1 VTSPSDEGPKTS
13 TLGHTAT
20 MTRVQPVRLLVVDGP
35 DRGKERV
42 VTEGTAT
49 LGTSEGCE
57 LKLSDS
63 GVSRKHASI
72 ELLGARV
79 RVKDLSSKNGTR
91 YLGARVEALELPL
104 GATLELGSSRVALL
118 PALGTSQLS
127 TREELAG
134 LLGRAPSMRRLFAQV
149 EQVAPTDAAVLIHG
163 DTGSGKEGVARA
175 IHALSA
181 RASGPFKVFDCGA
194 VQAEL
199 LQSAL
204 FGHVKGAFT
213 GAVKDQPGALEA
225 ANSGVLFFDEVAEL
239 PLDLQPA
246 LLRALETKSFVRV
259 GEGKVRKS
267 DFRVLAAT
275 HVDLFSAAQ
284 KGRFRLDLY
293 YRVAALVLEVPPLK
307 DRVDDIALL
316 AHRFAAEAGAKE
328 PLSASTLAALTARTY
343 PGNVRELKNVVER
356 AVAMGEQT
364 VLPGGGAAPTSV
376 EDFHTTREKAI
387 AAFEKSYLSSL
398 LERHGGNAS
407 AAAREAGIAR
417 SYLYKMLDAHGLKR

>member
-1 VTSPSDEGPKTS
+1 MTTPADEGPPTS

-20 MTRVQPVRLLVVDGP
+20 MSKVQPVRLLVVDGP
-35 DRGKERV
+35 DRGKERL

-49 LGTSEGCE
+49 LGTHEACE
-57 LKLSDS
+57 LRLTDS

-72 ELLGARV
+72 ELLGTRV
-79 RVKDLSSKNGTR
+79 RVKDLNSKNGTR
-91 YLGARVEALELPL
+91 YLGARVEGLELPL
-104 GATLELGSSRVALL
+104 GATIELGSSRVALL
-118 PALGTSQLS
+118 PALGSALMSDRDQLG
-127 TREELAG
+127 G
-134 LLGRAPSMRRLFAQV
+134 LIGRAPSMRRLFAQI

-163 DTGSGKEGVARA
+163 QTGSGKEGVARA
-175 IHALSA
+175 IHALSP
-181 RASGPFKVFDCGA
+181 RAHGPFKVFDCGT
-194 VQAEL
+194 VQPEL

-204 FGHVKGAFT
+204 FGHAKGAFT
-213 GAVKDQPGALEA
+213 GAVKDQGGALEA
-225 ANSGVLFFDEVAEL
+225 ANAGVLFFDEVAEL

-246 LLRALETKSFVRV
+246 LLRALETKSFTRV
-259 GEGKVRKS
+259 GDGKTRKS

-275 HVDLFSAAQ
+275 HVDLVEATQ

-293 YRVAALVLEVPPLK
+293 YRIAALVLEVPPLK

-356 AVAMGEQT
+356 VVAMGAET
-364 VLPGGGAAPTSV
+364 ALPGGATAPLKA
-376 EDFHTTREKAI
+376 EDFHSTREKAI
-387 AAFEKSYLSSL
+387 AAFEKSYLSAL

-417 SYLYKMLDAHGLKR
+417 SYLYKLLDAHGLKK

>member
-1 VTSPSDEGPKTS
+1 VSTDDEGPRTS

-20 MTRVQPVRLLVVDGP
+20 MSRVQPVRLLVIDGP
-35 DRGKERV
+35 DRGRDRV

-49 LGTSEGCE
+49 VGSAEACE
-57 LKLSDS
+57 LKLADP
-63 GVSRKHASI
+63 GVSRRHLSI

-79 RVKDLSSKNGTR
+79 RVRDLGSKNGTR
-91 YLGARVEALELPL
+91 YLGARVESIELPL
-104 GATLELGSSRVALL
+104 GATVELGTSRVAML
-118 PALGTSQLS
+118 PVLGSAALSE
-127 TREELAG
+127 REELHG
-134 LLGRAPSMRRLFAQV
+134 LTGRSPAMRKLFAQV
-149 EQVAPTDAAVLIHG
+149 EQVAPTDASVLIHG
-163 DTGSGKEGVARA
+163 ETGSGKEGVARA
-175 IHALSA
+175 IHALSP
-181 RASGPFKVFDCGA
+181 RAGGPFKVFDCGA
-194 VQAEL
+194 VQSEL

-204 FGHVKGAFT
+204 FGHAKGAFT

-225 ANSGVLFFDEVAEL
+225 ANGGVLFFDEVAEL

-246 LLRALETKSFVRV
+246 LLRALETKTFTRV

-275 HVDLFSAAQ
+275 HVDLFAATQ
-284 KGRFRLDLY
+284 SGKFRLDLY
-293 YRVAALVLEVPPLK
+293 YRLAALVIEVPALAA
-307 DRVDDIALL
+307 RVDDIALL

-328 PLSASTLAALTARTY
+328 PLSAGTLAALTARSY

-356 AVAMGEQT
+356 AVTMGAESA
-364 VLPGGGAAPTSV
+364 LPGGSSAPASP

-387 AAFEKSYLSSL
+387 AAFERSYLSAL

-417 SYLYKMLDAHGLKR
+417 SYLYKLLDAHGLKR